1 MAAYRSRYSKSY
13 QSQGNPRTR
22 FIVTTIVIGLF
33 LYATVFWILPFF
45 VSGVGLVTSV
55 FKTTPEQKPV
65 SEDAT
70 LAPPVFNIPFEA
82 TNQEVIEIKG
92 YATANSKVELYLDDE
107 LKDSLR
113 VGEDGSFTFENVEL
127 VLGTNNIYGKT
138 IDDSGKVSLPSK
150 TIRITLDS
158 EEPSL
163 EVSEPE
169 DGKSV
174 QGERRLRIA
183 GKTEVD
189 AKVFINDS
197 QTVVKSDGSFAS
209 EISLNDG
216 ENLITIKAVDKA
228 GNTTDLG
235 RKATFTP

>member
-1 MAAYRSRYSKSY
+1 MTYRSRYSKSY

-22 FIVTTIVIGLF
+22 FIVTIIVIGLF
-33 LYATVFWILPFF
+33 LFATVFWILPFF
-45 VSGVGLVTSV
+45 VSGVGLVTNV
-55 FKTTPEQKPV
+55 FKTTPQQKPV

-107 LKDSLR
+107 LKDS
-113 VGEDGSFTFENVEL
+113 VTTGEEGSFTFENIEL

-150 TIRITLDS
+150 ILRITLDT
-158 EEPSL
+158 ENPEL
-163 EVSEPE
+163 EVLEPE

-174 QGERRLRIA
+174 QGERRLRVS

-189 AKVFINDS
+189 SKVFVNDS
-197 QTVVKSDGSFAS
+197 QTVVKSDGNFVA

-216 ENLITIKAVDKA
+216 ENQITIKAIDKA

-235 RKATFTP
+235 RRVTFTP